1 MKAAAIVCRND
12 NYGGNLHRRAQLC
25 LDNLSAVFDRVY
37 VVDWKSV
44 NNITLLESMNYKKDN
59 IIDIKD
65 AKIRKIAEYMK

>member
-37 VVDWKSV
+37 VVDCS
-44 NNITLLESMNYKKDN
+44 NP
-59 IIDIKD
+59 
-65 AKIRKIAEYMK
+65 